1 MSATRR
7 GGSQGDEASTT
18 KVVGMLMLAIA
29 GFGWAFMAAAY
40 AHEKQGWRQESTNLT
55 EPDADGIQYDQRFE
69 DGGGIRQQSGSSLW
83 DFIGNAFRQ
92 LPNLFGVL
100 AFSFQH
106 RLWLVILIACLEVGA
121 LGLGYAMSKI
131 D

>member
-7 GGSQGDEASTT
+7 GGSQGEEASTA
-18 KVVGMLMLAIA
+18 KVVVMLMLAIA

-40 AHEKQGWRQESTNLT
+40 AHEIEGWRQASTNLT
-55 EPDADGIQYDQRFE
+55 EADQDGVQYDQRFE
-69 DGGGIRQQSGSSLW
+69 DGGSINRQSRSSLW

-92 LPNLFGVL
+92 IPNVFGVL

-106 RLWLVILIACLEVGA
+106 RLWLIILIGCLEAGA

>member
-1 MSATRR
+1 MCATRR
-7 GGSQGDEASTT
+7 GGKQEEETSTA
-18 KVVGMLMLAIA
+18 KVIVMLMLAIA

-40 AHEKQGWRQESTNLT
+40 AHEKEGWRQASTNLV
-55 EPDADGIQYDQRFE
+55 EGEDGVQYDQRFE
-69 DGGGIRQQSGSSLW
+69 DGGSLVRQSRSSLW

-92 LPNLFGVL
+92 IPNVFGVL
-100 AFSFQH
+100 AFSFQN
-106 RLWLVILIACLEVGA
+106 RLWLVILILCLEAGA